1 VDDVGEGDRRG
12 LKREAD
18 HPCDD
23 ALWCSVEPPTK
34 SLFGFLDDDK
44 PDPRRWRR
52 AQALA
57 VRGDQVLL
65 SKIVGVFP
73 NHLNFLDGDV
83 YFRKLHS
90 LADVFFDQDGD
101 GLSVLTPAVNKTALA
116 ESDQT
121 AINVAA
127 GPSAKN
133 WQRSGCVDA
142 WSADNATSAEG
153 SVRGRRVVPPAY
165 NFLATSR
172 APIVQIGYFGFSPE
186 DGYLT
191 GSVIGGKF
199 VSRSSFLGEWSKA
212 RATISSPFV
221 AVAALN
227 ENWGFVS
234 TTFPNRTKAWGLC
247 ATLPRKSCCTTSWTT
262 T

>member
-1 VDDVGEGDRRG
+1 MGVSLYTETQRQARDKERKKGVKSGSRPACPNRV
-12 LKREAD
+12 
-18 HPCDD
+18 
-23 ALWCSVEPPTK
+23 WCVCQSSVC
-34 SLFGFLDDDK
+34 
-44 PDPRRWRR
+44 
-52 AQALA
+52 A
-57 VRGDQVLL
+57 
-65 SKIVGVFP
+65 
-73 NHLNFLDGDV
+73 FLDGDV

-101 GLSVLTPAVNKTALA
+101 GLSVLTPAVNNTALA

-153 SVRGRRVVPPAY
+153 SVRGRCVVPPAY

-227 ENWGFVS
+227 ENWGFVC
-234 TTFPNRTKAWGLC
+234 TTFPNLTTNIMRWQVGLLSNC
-247 ATLPRKSCCTTSWTT
+247 RAQQELTVPRQAAVSARLAL
-262 T
+262 